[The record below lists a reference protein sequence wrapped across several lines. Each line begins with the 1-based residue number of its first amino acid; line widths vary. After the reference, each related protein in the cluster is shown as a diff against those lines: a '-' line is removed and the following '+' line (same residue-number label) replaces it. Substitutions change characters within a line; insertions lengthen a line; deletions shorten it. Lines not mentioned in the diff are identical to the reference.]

1 MKMHNESIN
10 PISQML
16 QSIATL
22 EATIQAKEST
32 YLPLEFLALEPVSQ
46 EQKQDSTIQN
56 LGSGLRDCDAS
67 EREIPDLSLSKIP
80 QDYWN
85 PIAEWE
91 QSSKAYPKAGICVN
105 GKLSPLPCL
114 EAPKREK
121 GCSSLPIPTL
131 TTGLGSGRNA
141 GATRL
146 EKWLRDN
153 QFLQSTQALS
163 VEMMSVLFG
172 FPMDWA
178 LCLLESQKAIAEGLQ
193 QELCLEEQLISTVPP
208 SQLSESSICI
218 EFSANSIDA
227 RSSANSNTS
236 IALDQDLD
244 FLLKEAQR
252 LKQLGAAPQGI
263 SLCCGKVRDR
273 DFYQVQWRSRVEH
286 PWLGNQKSKYV
297 GVVDSKEHLSA
308 IAIHRAGQQLVKVEK
323 QIKKLQEK
331 QS

>member
-1 MKMHNESIN
+1 MHNESIN

-80 QDYWN
+80 RDYS
-85 PIAEWE
+85 IAEWE

-146 EKWLRDN
+146 EKWLKDN

-163 VEMMSVLFG
+163 VEMMALIFG

-178 LCLLESQKAIAEGLQ
+178 LCLLESQKESKAETML
-193 QELCLEEQLISTVPP
+193 EPCSEEQSMSIVPP
-208 SQLSESSICI
+208 LQSSESSICI
-218 EFSANSIDA
+218 EFS
-227 RSSANSNTS
+227 
-236 IALDQDLD
+236 LDQPLD
-244 FLLKEAQR
+244 VLLAW
-252 LKQLGAAPQGI
+252 
-263 SLCCGKVRDR
+263 RDR
-273 DFYQVQWRSRVEH
+273 LIKSGASPEGVWLSCSQVRGREFYQVQWRSNSQH

-308 IAIHRAGQQLVKVEK
+308 IAIHNVGQQLVKVEK
-323 QIKKLQEK
+323 QIKKLMVK
-331 QS
+331 S